1 MKGKASFEQWSYEL
15 QFLRSTYSES
25 ALGEGIRRSLRGAAA
40 DTVCNMS
47 PEATL
52 DSIIKK
58 FTIIYGNVKSYD
70 ILMGDF
76 YRASQGEEESV
87 ISFATHIEGLLSNVR
102 DKYPQQ
108 IPQAKEQQL
117 LKDRLFYGC
126 QKGIRDS
133 VKYRHAD
140 ITVDYMTFLDECR
153 KAEDEDG
160 VGKPRP
166 KGKVKVAA
174 ATTSTPSPSIYNE
187 AFSRQLRKQQQQFD
201 TLMSKVQAM
210 VTTLQS
216 HNAQAAFT
224 FSKGGPSFGMRG
236 KGRMP
241 FPNPGGR
248 GVPGGRGPPPQ
259 TRWRGQPQPQR
270 PNP

>member
-1 MKGKASFEQWSYEL
+1 
-15 QFLRSTYSES
+15 
-25 ALGEGIRRSLRGAAA
+25 
-40 DTVCNMS
+40 
-47 PEATL
+47 
-52 DSIIKK
+52 
-58 FTIIYGNVKSYD
+58 
-70 ILMGDF
+70 MGDF

-87 ISFATHIEGLLSNVR
+87 TSFATHIGRLLSNAR
-102 DKYPQQ
+102 DKYPHQ

-117 LKDRLFYGC
+117 LKDRLFYEC
-126 QKGIRDS
+126 KKGIRDS

-140 ITVDYMTFLDECR
+140 TTVDYMTFLEECR

-174 ATTSTPSPSIYNE
+174 ATTSTPSPLTCNE

-210 VTTLQS
+210 VNTLQS
-216 HNAQAAFT
+216 HNSQTAST
-224 FSKGGPSFGMRG
+224 CSKGGPSIGMRG

-241 FPNPGGR
+241 FVNPGGR

-259 TRWRGQPQPQR
+259 PRWRGQPQPHR
-270 PNP
+270 GPTPNRY